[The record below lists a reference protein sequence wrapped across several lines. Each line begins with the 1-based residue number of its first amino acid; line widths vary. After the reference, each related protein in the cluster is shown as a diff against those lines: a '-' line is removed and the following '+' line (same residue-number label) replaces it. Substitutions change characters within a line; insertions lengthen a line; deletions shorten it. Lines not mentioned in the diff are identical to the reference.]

1 MSDEI
6 FNLPIIA
13 RHILTWTSI
22 FAKDIATPIEA
33 IGNVVD
39 KLFTSDKERLDK
51 QALMARLAAEPHL
64 LQAEIN
70 RVEASNRSLFVA
82 GWRPFIGWICGAALA
97 YNFVIRDVVIGT
109 YAMLGQPI
117 DMPDMAID
125 QLTTL
130 LYSLLGLGGLRTFEK
145 LKGRTK

>member
-1 MSDEI
+1 MIWNSI
-6 FNLPIIA
+6 LA
-13 RHILTWTSI
+13 R
-22 FAKDIATPIEA
+22 DITTPIEA

-82 GWRPFIGWICGAALA
+82 GWRPFIGWICGVALA
-97 YNFVIRDVVIGT
+97 YNFVIRDMVIGV
-109 YAMLGQPI
+109 YAMFGHHL
-117 DMPDMAID
+117 DLPDMAID

-145 LKGRTK
+145 LKGRAK